1 MEVKTER
8 FFEVKVES
16 LDQFGKKHTDALA
29 IGAISFTEAETK
41 ATEYAA
47 PLHEN
52 FRVVSESIAS
62 YGEVAFDFDNEDADT
77 WFKVKLGYITIDEM
91 TQKEKMSSQYMLV
104 QAENFESARK
114 AVNEIMYGSLMDWKI
129 LRIEETKIID
139 VLTSI

>member
-1 MEVKTER
+1 
-8 FFEVKVES
+8 
-16 LDQFGKKHTDALA
+16 LA

-114 AVNEIMYGSLMDWKI
+114 AVNEIMQGSLMDWKI